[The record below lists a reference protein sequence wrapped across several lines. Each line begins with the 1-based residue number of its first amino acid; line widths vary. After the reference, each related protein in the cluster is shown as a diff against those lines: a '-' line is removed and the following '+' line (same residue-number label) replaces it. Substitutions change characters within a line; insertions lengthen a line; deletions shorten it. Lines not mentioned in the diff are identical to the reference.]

1 VVEKYMAVSQ
11 GTEVGVLVLTG
22 SSGRID
28 AERCDLLAQ
37 HGVTAMSIRWF
48 GGAGQPP
55 GICEVPLETF
65 VAALDLLAETGVSR
79 LAVLGASKGAEAAL
93 TLACFEPRVDAV
105 IALSPS
111 SVVWANVGPGLDGA
125 AHPYRS
131 SWTWHGRALPF
142 ASYPAEWPSH
152 GPPTSFRAF
161 YERGLAAAPPEAAIP
176 LERAR
181 ADVLLVAGADDQ
193 MWPSSAFAEALAERR
208 EVRIVSHPSAG
219 HRPRFPGE
227 LPAQPSPSYLYGGSS
242 AADAALGAAAWPH
255 ILAMLSS

>member
-1 VVEKYMAVSQ
+1 MAVSQ
-11 GTEVGVLVLTG
+11 GAEVGVLVLAG

-28 AERCDLLAQ
+28 VQRCDVLAQ

-48 GGAGQPP
+48 GGAGQSP

-65 VAALDLLAETGVSR
+65 VAGLDLLAEAGVSR
-79 LAVLGASKGAEAAL
+79 LAVLGVSKGAEAAL

-125 AHPYRS
+125 AQPHRS
-131 SWTWHGRALPF
+131 SWTWQGRPVPF
-142 ASYPAEWPSH
+142 APYPAEWPTH

-161 YERGLAAAPPEAAIP
+161 YERGLAAAPAEAAIP

-181 ADVLLVAGADDQ
+181 AEVLLVAGADDQ
-193 MWPSSAFAEALAERR
+193 MWPSLAFAEALARRR
-208 EVRIVSHPSAG
+208 EARMISHPAAG

-227 LPAQPSPSYLYGGSS
+227 LPAPPSPSYLYGGSP
-242 AADAALGAAAWPH
+242 AADAALGAMAWPH
-255 ILAMLSS
+255 ILTMLNP

>member
-79 LAVLGASKGAEAAL
+79 LAVLGGSKGAEAAL

-105 IALSPS
+105 IAVSPS
-111 SVVWANVGPGLDGA
+111 SVVWSNIGPGLDGA

-131 SWTWHGRALPF
+131 SWTWRGRALPF
-142 ASYPAEWPSH
+142 TPYPAEWPDH

-176 LERAR
+176 LERSR
-181 ADVLLVAGADDQ
+181 AEVLLVAGADDQ
-193 MWPSSAFAEALAERR
+193 MWPSLAFAEALAERR

-255 ILAMLSS
+255 VLAMLSS